1 MNAVEFT
8 TDLSGADSLRMPAE
22 ILAQLPTS
30 GRARVIVLT
39 EDESETSIVRECV
52 RRSAELDS
60 GEAMEISHE
69 AVLREARRAI
79 GCA

>member
-1 MNAVEFT
+1 MNAVEFIT
-8 TDLSGADSLRMPAE
+8 ELSGADNLRVPSE
-22 ILAQLPTS
+22 ILAQLPRS

-52 RRSAELDS
+52 RRSAELDA
-60 GEAMEISHE
+60 GVAVEIAHDD
-69 AVLREARRAI
+69 VMRDARRAI

>member
-8 TDLSGADSLRMPAE
+8 TELSGADNLRVPAE
-22 ILAQLPTS
+22 ILAQLPRS
-30 GRARVIVLT
+30 GQARVIVLT

-52 RRSAELDS
+52 RRSAELDAGVV
-60 GEAMEISHE
+60 GEIAHDEVM
-69 AVLREARRAI
+69 REARRAI